1 MGEYANSPEWS
12 WLCPLDGTGNTL
24 LASNFF
30 SRTGGDGFESGMVSW
45 FDWETDCQ
53 EMSGFQFSI
62 SSDVLFPAP
71 DALFPAPDALTSGL
85 CFTFF
90 PSKVFD
96 AFRLV
101 VAFALVDTFA
111 HGITSS
117 F

>member
-1 MGEYANSPEWS
+1 MGGYANSPEWS

-30 SRTGGDGFESGMVSW
+30 SRTGGDGFDSGMVSR

-62 SSDVLFPAP
+62 SSD
-71 DALFPAPDALTSGL
+71 DLFPAPDALTSRL

-111 HGITSS
+111 DGITSS

>member
-1 MGEYANSPEWS
+1 MGEYSNSPEWS
-12 WLCPLDGTGNTL
+12 WLCPLDGTGYTL
-24 LASNFF
+24 LACDFF
-30 SRTGGDGFESGMVSW
+30 SRTGGEGFESGMVSW

-71 DALFPAPDALTSGL
+71 DALTSGL

-96 AFRLV
+96 AFQLV

>member
-1 MGEYANSPEWS
+1 
-12 WLCPLDGTGNTL
+12 
-24 LASNFF
+24 
-30 SRTGGDGFESGMVSW
+30 MVLR

-53 EMSGFQFSI
+53 EMSGFQFPNSL
-62 SSDVLFPAP
+62 DVLFPVP
-71 DALFPAPDALTSGL
+71 DVLTSTL
-85 CFTFF
+85 SSTFF
-90 PSKVFD
+90 PFKAFD